1 MLDLHQIFFM
11 YFDECSVT
19 LFEGFLR
26 VLRSNKSNECVCL
39 YRNYHISD

>member
-26 VLRSNKSNECVCL
+26 ESSEAIKVMNV
-39 YRNYHISD
+39 YA